1 MTQEQIAAEV
11 KSIGDNLTQVLANSA
26 NAKTDAAEAKSVVA
40 GLQSKLES
48 VATAAELKE
57 FKDAMQSQF
66 DALTTKVKSAQPE
79 SKSFSEALSE
89 KLEGVNIEAEMK
101 KNGRLHIA
109 MPEVKTITL
118 ASNLSGDSVAT
129 YNTRQAINPAQLVNF
144 RDFVPTVQSPTG
156 LYVTYREAAGNA
168 NNIAAQ
174 LEGSLKREN
183 DYSLTEVKTVNN
195 FIAGFS
201 KFSRQMLASL
211 PFMSQ
216 TLPRLLTRDFFR
228 AENAA
233 FFSAVSGAATGS
245 TTTTATTDLGRI
257 INLIANLR
265 IGDFSASVVF
275 VSNAQWSILLNESFT
290 NGYYMGAGGL
300 TIGQGGV
307 LNIAGVPIVGCN
319 WVPNDRA
326 FLIDNSF
333 LERVEVNGVNIELSY
348 EDQNNFVTNMV
359 TARIECYEAINL
371 MLPNS
376 AIFAT
381 I

>member
-66 DALTTKVKSAQPE
+66 DALTTKAKSGQPE
-79 SKSFSEALSE
+79 GKSFSEALAE
-89 KLEGVNIEAEMK
+89 KLEGVNIEAEMR
-101 KNGRLHIA
+101 KNGRLHLEL
-109 MPEVKTITL
+109 PEVKTITL

-129 YNTRQAINPAQLVNF
+129 YNTRQAIQPNQLVNF
-144 RDFVPTVQSPTG
+144 RDFVPTTQSPTG
-156 LYVTYREAAGNA
+156 LYVTYREATGNA

-174 LEGSLKREN
+174 LEGSLKQEN
-183 DYSLTEVKTVNN
+183 NYSLTEVKTVNS
-195 FIAGFS
+195 FVAGFS

-216 TLPRLLTRDFFR
+216 TLPRLLTRDFFKK
-228 AENAA
+228 ENEI
-233 FFSAVSGAATGS
+233 FFTSVSGAATG
-245 TTTTATTDLGRI
+245 TTTTSAATNLGDI
-257 INLIANLR
+257 IQLIGNLR
-265 IGDFSASVVF
+265 VGDFSASVVF
-275 VSNAQWSILLNESFT
+275 VSNATWSTLLNESFT

-300 TIGQGGV
+300 QIGQAGV
-307 LNIAGVPIVGCN
+307 LNLAGVPIVGCN
-319 WVPNDRA
+319 WVPNSRA
-326 FLIDNSF
+326 FLFDANY

-376 AIFAT
+376 AIYAT